1 MFKITSVRTPSAG
14 LKLISKGYGLKFL
27 KQAAKKFTPEEIKR
41 IFPKRTKVFVAL
53 EDNNVID
60 TVGLEI
66 MMMVNTGY

>member
-1 MFKITSVRTPSAG
+1 M
-14 LKLISKGYGLKFL
+14 

-41 IFPKRTKVFVAL
+41 IFPKRTKVFIAL